1 MAQIDIPDLPSNSYV
16 SRKAAAE
23 EAQVVR
29 EASEKRP
36 SEVIPVVTGK
46 VIRKETSKARKA
58 WIRFVGEDLPDVKD
72 HFLDDVLFPA
82 LRNMIFDGFTDGL
95 SMLLFHE
102 VGRATRGKKKG
113 RYDDYTSYSYSGR
126 NRGKRRDEDY
136 YDEEDRKK
144 PSIDDVILE
153 SRGDAEN
160 VLEDLRDYIED
171 YDQVSVAYYYG
182 LCGVT
187 PDYTDES
194 WGWDS
199 LRTASISHARGGFR
213 INLPRPKPLS

>member
-1 MAQIDIPDLPSNSYV
+1 MAQIIIPDNLPSNSY
-16 SRKAAAE
+16 KARAE
-23 EAQVVR
+23 V
-29 EASEKRP
+29 SEKKEEKTKVP
-36 SEVIPVVTGK
+36 PKEVIPVVKGTVVK
-46 VIRKETSKARKA
+46 KSKARQA
-58 WIRFVGEDLPDVKD
+58 WTRFVGEDLPDVKD

-102 VGRATRGKKKG
+102 VTRTGRGKNEK
-113 RYDDYTSYSYSGR
+113 RNYSSYSYSG
-126 NRGKRRDEDY
+126 NRSRRDRDRSTDY

-144 PSIDDVILE
+144 PSIDDVILPT
-153 SRGDAEN
+153 RQDAEN
-160 VLEDLRDYIED
+160 VLEDLLDYIED

-182 LCGVT
+182 LCSIT

-199 LRTASISHARGGFR
+199 LRTASITHARGGYR
-213 INLPRPKPLS
+213 INLPRPKPLN

>member
-1 MAQIDIPDLPSNSYV
+1 MAQIDLNNLPSNSLKSRIETV
-16 SRKAAAE
+16 SEPEVTPKAPAPA
-23 EAQVVR
+23 
-29 EASEKRP
+29 P
-36 SEVIPVVTGK
+36 IPVVKGK
-46 VIRKETSKARKA
+46 VIRKETSKARRA

-102 VGRATRGKKKG
+102 VGRVG
-113 RYDDYTSYSYSGR
+113 RKSGGRRDYSSYSYSG
-126 NRGKRRDEDY
+126 NRRRDRDRRRDDDY
-136 YDEEDRKK
+136 YEDEDRKK

-153 SRGDAEN
+153 SRSDAES

-182 LCGVT
+182 LCGIT

-199 LRTASISHARGGFR
+199 LRTANVTHARGGFR
-213 INLPRPKPLS
+213 INLPRPKPLN

>member
-1 MAQIDIPDLPSNSYV
+1 MAQIDIPNLPSNSY
-16 SRKAAAE
+16 KARTE
-23 EAQVVR
+23 TKVEDK
-29 EASEKRP
+29 ERP
-36 SEVIPVVTGK
+36 KDPIPVVKGT
-46 VIRKETSKARKA
+46 VVRKEQSKVRKA

-82 LRNMIFDGFTDGL
+82 IRNMLFDGITDGL

-102 VGRATRGKKKG
+102 VTRGRGKNEK
-113 RYDDYTSYSYSGR
+113 RNYSSYSYSGR
-126 NRGKRRDEDY
+126 NRNRDRDRRDDY

-153 SRGDAEN
+153 SRQDAEN
-160 VLEDLRDYIED
+160 VLEDLRDYIDD

-182 LCGVT
+182 LCDVT

-199 LRTASISHARGGFR
+199 LKTANITHARGGYR

>member
-1 MAQIDIPDLPSNSYV
+1 MAQIDIPNLPSNSYKHRDADNPV
-16 SRKAAAE
+16 AVPADAEKKAPAA
-23 EAQVVR
+23 
-29 EASEKRP
+29 P
-36 SEVIPVVTGK
+36 IPVVKGK
-46 VIRKETSKARKA
+46 VMRKESSKARKA
-58 WIRFVGEDLPDVKD
+58 WMRFVGEDLPDVKD

-102 VGRATRGKKKG
+102 VGRVARGKG
-113 RYDDYTSYSYSGR
+113 RTNYSSYSYSGNGR
-126 NRGKRRDEDY
+126 RSRDRRRDDDY

-153 SRGDAEN
+153 SRADAEN

-182 LCGVT
+182 LCGIT

-199 LRTASISHARGGFR
+199 LRTANVTHARGGFR
-213 INLPRPKPLS
+213 INMPRPKPLS

>member
-1 MAQIDIPDLPSNSYV
+1 MAQIDIPNLPSNSY
-16 SRKAAAE
+16 KARAE
-23 EAQVVR
+23 VKDTEEKKEAKER
-29 EASEKRP
+29 PKEA
-36 SEVIPVVTGK
+36 IPVVKGT
-46 VIRKETSKARKA
+46 VVRKEQSKARKA
-58 WIRFVGEDLPDVKD
+58 WIRFIGEDLPDVKD

-82 LRNMIFDGFTDGL
+82 IRNMLFDGITDGL

-102 VGRATRGKKKG
+102 VTRGRGKNEK
-113 RYDDYTSYSYSGR
+113 RNYSSYSYSGR
-126 NRGKRRDEDY
+126 NRNRDRDRRDDY

-144 PSIDDVILE
+144 PAIDDVILS
-153 SRGDAEN
+153 SRQDAEN
-160 VLEDLRDYIED
+160 VLEDLRDYIDD

-182 LCGVT
+182 LCDVT

-199 LRTASISHARGGFR
+199 LKTANITHARGGYR

>member
-1 MAQIDIPDLPSNSYV
+1 MAQIDIPNLPSNSY
-16 SRKAAAE
+16 KARAE
-23 EAQVVR
+23 VNVEEKKEAKER
-29 EASEKRP
+29 PKEA
-36 SEVIPVVTGK
+36 IPVVKGT
-46 VIRKETSKARKA
+46 VVRKEQSKARKA

-82 LRNMIFDGFTDGL
+82 IRNMIFEGITDGL

-102 VGRATRGKKKG
+102 VTRGRGKNEK
-113 RYDDYTSYSYSGR
+113 RNYSSYSYSGR
-126 NRGKRRDEDY
+126 NRSRDRDRRDDY

-144 PSIDDVILE
+144 PSIDDVILS
-153 SRGDAEN
+153 SRQDAEN
-160 VLEDLRDYIED
+160 VLEDLRDYIDD

-182 LCGVT
+182 LCDVT

-199 LRTASISHARGGFR
+199 LKTANITHARGGYR

>member
-1 MAQIDIPDLPSNSYV
+1 MAQIDIPVLPSNSHKAKV
-16 SRKAAAE
+16 EAIKEAHEEKKEVKAA
-23 EAQVVR
+23 
-29 EASEKRP
+29 P
-36 SEVIPVVTGK
+36 IPVVTGK
-46 VIRKETSKARKA
+46 VIRKEQSKARKA

-102 VGRATRGKKKG
+102 VTRGRSKNEK
-113 RYDDYTSYSYSGR
+113 RNYSSYSYSGR
-126 NRGKRRDEDY
+126 GRSRDRDRRDDY

-153 SRGDAEN
+153 SRQDAEN

-182 LCGVT
+182 LCDVT

-199 LRTASISHARGGFR
+199 LKTASVTHARGGYR
-213 INLPRPKPLS
+213 INLPRPKPLN

>member
-1 MAQIDIPDLPSNSYV
+1 MAQIDIPNLPSNSY
-16 SRKAAAE
+16 KARAE
-23 EAQVVR
+23 VNVEEKKEVKERPKEA
-29 EASEKRP
+29 
-36 SEVIPVVTGK
+36 IPVVKGT
-46 VIRKETSKARKA
+46 VVRKEQSKARKA

-82 LRNMIFDGFTDGL
+82 IRNMIFEGITDGL

-102 VGRATRGKKKG
+102 VTRGRGKNEK
-113 RYDDYTSYSYSGR
+113 RNYSSYSYSGR
-126 NRGKRRDEDY
+126 NRSRDRDRRDDY

-144 PSIDDVILE
+144 PSIDDVILS
-153 SRGDAEN
+153 SRQDAEN
-160 VLEDLRDYIED
+160 VLEDLRDYIDD

-182 LCGVT
+182 LCDVT

-199 LRTASISHARGGFR
+199 LKTANITHARGGYR